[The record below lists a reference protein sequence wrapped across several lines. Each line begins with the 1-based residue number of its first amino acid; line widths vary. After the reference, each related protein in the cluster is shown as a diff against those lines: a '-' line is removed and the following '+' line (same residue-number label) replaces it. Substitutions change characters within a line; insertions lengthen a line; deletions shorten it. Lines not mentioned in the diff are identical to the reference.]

1 MRSWRR
7 WLATAILLAGTA
19 AILPQLQANPDSPA
33 APPTLQQLR
42 GDAERLQRERH
53 WADAAS
59 AWGKILSK
67 DRDFPGAR
75 EQYQFCV
82 RREQQ
87 ARRQRDETYL
97 KQVEL
102 LDLREALRVYEE
114 VVLQLHTMYVDR
126 DRADF
131 ALLFKHGLE
140 EVRAALDDPLFR
152 QERLPGVSPEAVRA
166 FQTRLQAG
174 WTDRPIRN
182 AAEAR
187 ALARSVGQAAKKDLG
202 LEPTLVVLE
211 MLCGACTALDEYT
224 AYLTPAQITEMDT
237 AWKGEVIGLGI
248 EVVVNGQK
256 QLLIVQVFPGSP
268 AEAAGL
274 KPNDYI
280 KRIGNRPAAGLAAEV
295 AAELLNKGDV
305 GSLVEVEVATG
316 SKSPRVLKLKRQVI
330 RVPSVS
336 EPRLL
341 EDGIGYVQVSGFQTT
356 TVPDLD
362 EAINRLQMRG
372 MKVLILDLRGN
383 QGGLV
388 DVAIEV
394 VERFVPSGLI
404 VSTHGQVREYN
415 ARFEAHGM
423 NPVPVP
429 VVVLVDG
436 ETASAAEIV
445 AAALK
450 DHQRGKLV
458 GTTTFGKG
466 CIQKVQRLKAMQSAG
481 IRLTVAKFYSPHG
494 QPISG
499 TGVTPDVTVKPMD
512 LSMDPEQDTLQT
524 GLELARSLL
533 MSQ

>member
-1 MRSWRR
+1 
-7 WLATAILLAGTA
+7 LLAA
-19 AILPQLQANPDSPA
+19 ATVLAGACWVLPLLQANSDGPA
-33 APPTLQQLR
+33 SNPTPQQLR
-42 GDAERLQRERH
+42 GDAERLQRDRN
-53 WADAAS
+53 WAAA
-59 AWGKILSK
+59 AKVWNQILTRG
-67 DRDFPGAR
+67 RDFPGAR
-75 EQYQFCV
+75 EQYQICQ
-82 RREQQ
+82 RHEQQ
-87 ARRQRDETYL
+87 IRRQRDETYL
-97 KQVEL
+97 KQIEL
-102 LDLREALRVYEE
+102 LDLREALHVYEE
-114 VVLQLHTMYVDR
+114 VVGQLHTMYVDR
-126 DRADF
+126 DRVDY
-131 ALLFKHGLE
+131 ALLFKHGLDE
-140 EVRAALDDPLFR
+140 LRAALDEPQFR
-152 QERLPGVSPEAVRA
+152 QERLPGVSLEAIRT
-166 FQTRLQAG
+166 FQARLQSG
-174 WTDRPIRN
+174 WADRPIRGS
-182 AAEAR
+182 ADAR
-187 ALARSVGQAAKKDLG
+187 NLTRAVAQAAKKDIG
-202 LEPTLVVLE
+202 LEPTLAVLE

-248 EVVVNGQK
+248 EVGVNELK
-256 QLLIVQVFPGSP
+256 QLIVVGVFPGSP

-274 KPNDYI
+274 KPNDQI
-280 KRIGNRPAAGLAAEV
+280 KRIGNKPVGRV
-295 AAELLNKGDV
+295 AADVAADLLNKGDV
-305 GSLVEVEVATG
+305 GSVVEVEVATG
-316 SKSPRVLKLKRQVI
+316 PKTTRVVKLKRQVI

-341 EDGIGYVQVSGFQTT
+341 EDGIGYIQVSGFQTT

-362 EAINRLQMRG
+362 EAISRLQMRG

-466 CIQKVQRLKAMQSAG
+466 CIQKIQRLKALQSAG

-499 TGVTPDVTVKPMD
+499 AGVTPDVAVKPMD
-512 LSMDPEQDTLQT
+512 LSMDPDQDTLQT